1 MSTCTVYS
9 AAPQVP
15 TPPSSTSP
23 PSPIS
28 SGAPVTLRK
37 RVHYKSKI
45 LFETAPGMQVL
56 VGPQGWNDGVEVSG
70 GGGGG
75 GGH

>member
-1 MSTCTVYS
+1 M
-9 AAPQVP
+9 
-15 TPPSSTSP
+15 
-23 PSPIS
+23 
-28 SGAPVTLRK
+28 TLRK
-37 RVHYKSKI
+37 KVHYKTKI
-45 LFETAPGMQVL
+45 LFETAPGMQVM

>member
-1 MSTCTVYS
+1 M
-9 AAPQVP
+9 
-15 TPPSSTSP
+15 
-23 PSPIS
+23 
-28 SGAPVTLRK
+28 TLRK
-37 RVHYKSKI
+37 KVHYKTRI

-75 GGH
+75 HEEGEVGHGRWDWRAIGTGQT